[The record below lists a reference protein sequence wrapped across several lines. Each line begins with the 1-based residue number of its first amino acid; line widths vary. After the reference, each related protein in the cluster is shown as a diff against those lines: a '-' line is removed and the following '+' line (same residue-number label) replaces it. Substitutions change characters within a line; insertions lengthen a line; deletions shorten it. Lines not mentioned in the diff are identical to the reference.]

1 MTATT
6 TNVKTANMYKVFWLT
21 SFRNRT
27 KVPFDQFIYNLALY
41 AQIYVDQNFLREFM
55 NNFLT
60 QKLIDSNYEVDL
72 AKDGAKIIKLVV
84 NGITH
89 KSTEPD
95 ESKDP

>member
-1 MTATT
+1 
-6 TNVKTANMYKVFWLT
+6 
-21 SFRNRT
+21 
-27 KVPFDQFIYNLALY
+27 
-41 AQIYVDQNFLREFM
+41 M
-55 NNFLT
+55 NEFLT

-89 KSTEPD
+89 KSTDPD